1 MKMKRAATNKDCGS
15 FFFVCRSQETRS
27 HPAFFQLPL
36 TAKLT
41 AKPVDYG
48 GFSWIGVDI
57 RLACGAGGRRR
68 CDYYHFFAVSWT
80 HKIAVKRFSHAR
92 KLKDKGRVF

>member
-15 FFFVCRSQETRS
+15 FFFVWRSQETRS

-48 GFSWIGVDI
+48 GFSWIGADI
-57 RLACGAGGRRR
+57 RLTCGPGGRHWVIAKNNKCPRE
-68 CDYYHFFAVSWT
+68 DFA
-80 HKIAVKRFSHAR
+80 RFPPSH
-92 KLKDKGRVF
+92 LLVTLHPPSPP